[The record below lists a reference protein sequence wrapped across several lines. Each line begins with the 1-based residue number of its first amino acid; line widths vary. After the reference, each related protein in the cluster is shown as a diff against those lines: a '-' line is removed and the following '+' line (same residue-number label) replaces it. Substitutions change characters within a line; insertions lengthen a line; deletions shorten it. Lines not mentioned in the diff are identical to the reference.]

1 MKGVWYAIQIWLG
14 TYGVYFYGVDGEKRA
29 EDILQRYG
37 NYFVE
42 CDLFN
47 LLPRILSWLIIKVL
61 VFFNEIF
68 ENVLTKIFDYMDFF
82 KSPEVKSMVEKFI

>member
-47 LLPRILSWLIIKVL
+47 LLPASFPGSLLKCL
-61 VFFNEIF
+61 F
-68 ENVLTKIFDYMDFF
+68 L
-82 KSPEVKSMVEKFI
+82 